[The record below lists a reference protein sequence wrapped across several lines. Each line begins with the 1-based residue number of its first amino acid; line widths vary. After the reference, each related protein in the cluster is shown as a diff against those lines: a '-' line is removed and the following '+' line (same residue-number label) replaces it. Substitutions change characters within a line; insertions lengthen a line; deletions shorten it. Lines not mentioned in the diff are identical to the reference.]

1 MSIQEKVS
9 QPKDTQAQLTERTN
23 DLMDSGEFALDAD
36 FDDEE
41 TMDLSVDTI
50 PKGKFSSTH
59 RKKLEDYLDECRLQR
74 EIGDDFDL

>member
-1 MSIQEKVS
+1 MSIREKVS
-9 QPKDTQAQLTERTN
+9 QPQDTQAPLAERTN
-23 DLMDSGEFALDAD
+23 DLMDSGEFALDVD

-41 TMDLSVDTI
+41 TMDLSADTI
-50 PKGKFSSTH
+50 PKGKYSSTY